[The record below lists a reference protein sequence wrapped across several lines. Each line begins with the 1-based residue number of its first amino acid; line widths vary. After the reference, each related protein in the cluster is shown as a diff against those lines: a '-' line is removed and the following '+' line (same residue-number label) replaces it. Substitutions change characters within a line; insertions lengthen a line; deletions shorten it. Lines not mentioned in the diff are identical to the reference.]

1 MVNIKRTCTH
11 GREAILHRYNLR
23 IAQQCPPQYAPQV
36 FWEKWESRKKSNQN
50 MNRGMKWSAIFWR
63 KCLQCISQGFSVSAN
78 FCNLFSSFTYLKE
91 QENGNEKAKRDED
104 DTSRKQLCY
113 WVFHSDSP
121 LRGYTCSISSY
132 FQFLI
137 KYLHESVSCFSSR
150 HVFFKLLL
158 PVQNLNLNYILT
170 SYYKAKYSYR
180 TLEL

>member
-1 MVNIKRTCTH
+1 MSTPICSPSFLREMRIK
-11 GREAILHRYNLR
+11 EN
-23 IAQQCPPQYAPQV
+23 
-36 FWEKWESRKKSNQN
+36 KSNQN
-50 MNRGMKWSAIFWR
+50 MNRGMKWSARSWR

-121 LRGYTCSISSY
+121 LRGYTCSILSY
-132 FQFLI
+132 SQFLI

>member
-1 MVNIKRTCTH
+1 MVKIKRTCTR

-36 FWEKWESRKKSNQN
+36 SWEKWESRKTKVT
-50 MNRGMKWSAIFWR
+50 KIWIEEWSEAHGLGENVSSASAKDSASVQIFV
-63 KCLQCISQGFSVSAN
+63 ISS
-78 FCNLFSSFTYLKE
+78 LPYLYLKE
-91 QENGNEKAKRDED
+91 QEKAKRDED

-121 LRGYTCSISSY
+121 LRGYTCSILSY
-132 FQFLI
+132 SQFLI